1 MRKVW
6 RAPPF
11 GFDEPVRGPS
21 EGGSVRHV
29 KWPDDIGRVA
39 GIGRTVTWDERR
51 EFRGSDFG
59 RPAVGWPRAGQNGPA
74 PHAIIVVVVVV
85 VVVVL
90 AVLAAL

>member
-1 MRKVW
+1 M
-6 RAPPF
+6 
-11 GFDEPVRGPS
+11 
-21 EGGSVRHV
+21 

-51 EFRGSDFG
+51 EFRGSDIG

-74 PHAIIVVVVVV
+74 PHAIIIVVV

-90 AVLAAL
+90 VVQPGNLNPYREVSMGHCIVAALF